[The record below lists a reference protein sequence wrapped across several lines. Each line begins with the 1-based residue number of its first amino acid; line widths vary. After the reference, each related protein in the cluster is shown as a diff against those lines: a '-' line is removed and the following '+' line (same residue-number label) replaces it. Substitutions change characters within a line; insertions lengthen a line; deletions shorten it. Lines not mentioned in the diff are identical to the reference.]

1 LFPDLHP
8 FSRLSVNLLFS
19 NLKGDFLN
27 QGIPDGIH
35 ITGRRRAAIQING
48 GQQNIN
54 IDSAEQVTP
63 SRNETGDALAE
74 VGRAVKV
81 HGLGLHRKVCI
92 PSIYH
97 FKEGYLWIPCQEDI
111 LFSLGD

>member
-1 LFPDLHP
+1 LA
-8 FSRLSVNLLFS
+8 VNLLLS
-19 NLKGDFLN
+19 DLKGNLLYKS
-27 QGIPDGIH
+27 IPNGIH
-35 ITGRRRAAIQING
+35 ITRGCCAAIQING

-54 IDSAEQVTP
+54 IDSAEQIAP

-81 HGLGLHRKVCI
+81 HGLGLNGKVCVTAI
-92 PSIYH
+92 HH
-97 FKEGYLWIPCQEDI
+97 FKEGYLRISCQKDI